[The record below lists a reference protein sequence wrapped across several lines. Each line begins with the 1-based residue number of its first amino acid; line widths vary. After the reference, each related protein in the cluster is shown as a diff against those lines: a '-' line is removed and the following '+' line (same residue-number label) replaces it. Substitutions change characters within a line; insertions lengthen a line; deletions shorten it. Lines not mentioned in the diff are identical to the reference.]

1 MGLFLYESV
10 VFWSGQRKRKE
21 KTSKEK
27 KTLSLSQLIKKKTI
41 NIKRFVLFKRC
52 LKVQAQWHV

>member
-27 KTLSLSQLIKKKTI
+27 KNTLFIPTNKEENNKHKAVCA
-41 NIKRFVLFKRC
+41 F
-52 LKVQAQWHV
+52 